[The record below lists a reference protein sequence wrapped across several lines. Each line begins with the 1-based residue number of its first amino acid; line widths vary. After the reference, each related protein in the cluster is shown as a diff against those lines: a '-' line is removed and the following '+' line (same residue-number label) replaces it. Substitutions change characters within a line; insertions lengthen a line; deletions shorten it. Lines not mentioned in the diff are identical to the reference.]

1 MTDHWWLTGH
11 YFIGL
16 SPPLRPLVVSLSLF
30 PRCSAGFLL
39 FLRGFINYAR
49 IRKMADTL
57 STLPR
62 TRVLFIY
69 WAHSRHRHSFPPSQW
84 SVLSGFIQSQR
95 EKRRR
100 FPSAWHDLDNTSVF
114 PFWCKKVI
122 CCKTIQLLVVYCQV
136 LFAVLKCVMCKW
148 MPYFL
153 FVCLL
158 VAAARAVL
166 LPATRGQ
173 SGLCLLSPLFY
184 QMMSRFSALD
194 SGYFGDY
201 GLIYSVWNNIF
212 HVPFSC
218 AFNLF
223 VTNASFPP
231 EIVYNSAKM
240 RTKMENDPLFSG
252 YRHRKGR
259 ECIAVQGHGFLF
271 LL

>member
-1 MTDHWWLTGH
+1 MLRNSYSCCKAHRGDCVFYFSPNSKFPFSHSTRLNDWSLVADWSLFHWIISPLKAPGCLT
-11 YFIGL
+11 F
-16 SPPLRPLVVSLSLF
+16 PF

-158 VAAARAVL
+158 VAAAWAVL
-166 LPATRGQ
+166 LSATRGQ

-201 GLIYSVWNNIF
+201 GWFTRCEIIYFMSHF
-212 HVPFSC
+212 HVLLTFLS
-218 AFNLF
+218 L
-223 VTNASFPP
+223 
-231 EIVYNSAKM
+231 M
-240 RTKMENDPLFSG
+240 RHS
-252 YRHRKGR
+252 RRK
-259 ECIAVQGHGFLF
+259 
-271 LL
+271 